1 MTERI
6 CHILV
11 YRLYEGDAVSQHT
24 FDLARIVAELGMRP
38 AIFSSYGLGE
48 LPADIRPIARTMDYA
63 GYTGGADLTILQYPL
78 WFPLAERF
86 RNIAGAGIFWYHGVT
101 PPELWPE
108 EDGRDL
114 LETAQVRTDLAHD
127 AHLAVAASP
136 FAAAELQRH
145 SGYPAELVRV
155 VPLGIDVERFTRS
168 PHPALL
174 TNLRRKWRLEGQ
186 RVLLYVGRVAGN
198 KRLDLLIDALA
209 LLAPAHP
216 DLHLLIVGDTQDGVV
231 TQELAASL
239 RRRAVEQGL
248 ARRVTFTGRVAD
260 VASYYALA
268 HVYVQA
274 SQHEGFGAPLVEAMA
289 AGVPV
294 AASADGA
301 MPWLL
306 TGGGAPEEAAG
317 LLFASGDAA
326 DLARAVGRALVAPG
340 LRETLIARGRRRA
353 QEFSTAAFRVRAA
366 AVICAAVESA
376 KHTPSPAA
384 AMSLGHEFARIKTPF
399 RSHLPTHDQYGTALC
414 LHELSAAADIALREV
429 GVEGRLGRGEAALRA
444 AATSHIK
451 EAYFDRMVERQV
463 NFNRRLTG
471 VLQRLEGDLAGLEA
485 RSGAADS
492 PRPGAGAPRARA

>member
-1 MTERI
+1 MPERT

-24 FDLARIVAELGMRP
+24 FELARIVAELGMRP
-38 AIFSSYGLGE
+38 AIFSTYGLGD
-48 LPADIRPIARTMDYA
+48 LPADIRPIAATMDYA
-63 GYTGGADLTILQYPL
+63 GYTASADLTILQYPL

-86 RNIAGAGIFWYHGVT
+86 RGITGAGIFWYHGVT

-114 LETAQVRTDLAHD
+114 LETAQARTDLAHY
-127 AHLAVAASP
+127 AQLAVAASP
-136 FAAAELQRH
+136 FTAAELRRH
-145 SGYPAELVRV
+145 SGCPAGLLRV
-155 VPLGIDVERFTRS
+155 VPLGIDVQRFGTPPRLD
-168 PHPALL
+168 LL
-174 TNLRRKWRLEGQ
+174 ASLRRRWRLERK

-198 KRLDLLIDALA
+198 KRIDLLIDALA

-231 TQELAASL
+231 TQELAAAL
-239 RRRAVEQGL
+239 RRRAAEHGL
-248 ARRVTFTGRVAD
+248 GRRVTFTGRVAD
-260 VASYYALA
+260 VAPYYHLA
-268 HVYVQA
+268 HAYVQA

-306 TGGGAPEEAAG
+306 AGEGAPEEAAG

-326 DLARAVGRALVAPG
+326 DLARAVERLLVAPG
-340 LRETLIARGRRRA
+340 LRERLATRGRRRA

-366 AVICAAVESA
+366 AVICEAVELA
-376 KHTPSPAA
+376 KHTPPPAA
-384 AMSLGHEFARIKTPF
+384 SMPLS
-399 RSHLPTHDQYGTALC
+399 
-414 LHELSAAADIALREV
+414 ELDEAADIALREV

-463 NFNRRLTG
+463 NFNRRLIG
-471 VLQRLEGDLAGLEA
+471 VLRGLDGELRSLEA
-485 RSGAADS
+485 RTVAS
-492 PRPGAGAPRARA
+492 PWDANMAHPEAGASRARP